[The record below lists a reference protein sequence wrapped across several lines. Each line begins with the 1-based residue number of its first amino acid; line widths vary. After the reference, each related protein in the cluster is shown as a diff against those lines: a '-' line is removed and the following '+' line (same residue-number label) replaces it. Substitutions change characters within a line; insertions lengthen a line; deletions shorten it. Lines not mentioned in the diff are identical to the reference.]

1 MLLEELAKDLADV
14 TSSLIGGRT
23 INIMNTDGVIVA
35 STERDRIG
43 SFHQGARDAVRTG
56 KVVNIRRDELER
68 YPGAKEGCN
77 MPLRLNGSI
86 IGAVGIYGNPEEI
99 QDVAHL
105 LEVYAAK
112 YYQLEA
118 LLRPRLSES
127 VLREQLLTSLLSP
140 PNSSISAATNLMN
153 TLNIRFQFP
162 VYTFVFSAS
171 ENAGDR
177 ELFESLCPS
186 LEVLGFLNR
195 QCDVWGIVDGR
206 LVLLCSQLEN
216 RDIDQLL
223 TLSGQG
229 FRVNLGLPCLHL
241 WEIQEAYYQAAL
253 LDSVSKQP
261 KNDIRHIQTRCL
273 FLLGSTAA
281 GETAFLENLFQ
292 MLKTAFSDEEIRIL
306 MHSVNTYYNCARSIS
321 AAAEQLFIHKNT
333 LQYRIRRVLEALE
346 ITKLP
351 AFWQEYLL
359 RLLALHTQSNLR
371 SQDLE

>member
-1 MLLEELAKDLADV
+1 MLLEELAKDLVDV

-140 PNSSISAATNLMN
+140 PNSSMSAATNLM
-153 TLNIRFQFP
+153 IR
-162 VYTFVFSAS
+162 
-171 ENAGDR
+171 
-177 ELFESLCPS
+177 
-186 LEVLGFLNR
+186 
-195 QCDVWGIVDGR
+195 
-206 LVLLCSQLEN
+206 
-216 RDIDQLL
+216 
-223 TLSGQG
+223 
-229 FRVNLGLPCLHL
+229 LHL
-241 WEIQEAYYQAAL
+241 ILQKAL
-253 LDSVSKQP
+253 PNLISVS
-261 KNDIRHIQTRCL
+261 
-273 FLLGSTAA
+273 FLSMQICVNRFLRA
-281 GETAFLENLFQ
+281 ETPTFKSITGF
-292 MLKTAFSDEEIRIL
+292 
-306 MHSVNTYYNCARSIS
+306 ARS
-321 AAAEQLFIHKNT
+321 
-333 LQYRIRRVLEALE
+333 
-346 ITKLP
+346 LP
-351 AFWQEYLL
+351 ACAPYQNACTPL
-359 RLLALHTQSNLR
+359 
-371 SQDLE
+371 